1 MVWVVCVGLGVSGG
15 RLWGVLSRPLS
26 LARQA
31 GAPPPRGHQATAA
44 CGWRAFGSNQQKR
57 CRRLGARQ
65 WGGGGVRRPAS
76 TRDPKRSPSPPLL
89 LLLVGSRLR
98 CLLACF
104 AQAAAASSR
113 VPCART
119 PVCAGMAAQ
128 GPWRS
133 CVCPSVC
140 VGVGGLH
147 LSLPSKRARTGD
159 ARRPNGL
166 SEGSI
171 RATQQ
176 DTLHKCMG
184 APRQGKASQAKVP
197 TAHEQ
202 LPLLLV
208 VVLVFLFRFIHRSLV
223 ASTGLTLTDST
234 GRIVRVLC
242 GVCVCVPLPVVVA
255 VVGSSG
261 SSVPSPPEPPSPL
274 KSWRLAVCLLTSH
287 ARRAPCTC
295 VRPSNKTENS

>member
-1 MVWVVCVGLGVSGG
+1 MGG
-15 RLWGVLSRPLS
+15 PVAPSLSP
-26 LARQA
+26 ARQGHRRRAATKQRQRA
-31 GAPPPRGHQATAA
+31 GGV
-44 CGWRAFGSNQQKR
+44 
-57 CRRLGARQ
+57 RLGATNKKKMPAP
-65 WGGGGVRRPAS
+65 WGAAMGWWRRAKAGL
-76 TRDPKRSPSPPLL
+76 DPRPEAKPIAAAAV